1 MDWELLNYLMG
12 KVMKAVLK
20 RVIRMDKGRIILKM
34 EIFIQE
40 NGLKEKEMVKES
52 LHGRIKNVRTQEI
65 GKMIKCMDMELLQI
79 NNKENLK
86 LK

>member
-1 MDWELLNYLMG
+1 MGWELLNYLMG

-20 RVIRMDKGRIILKM
+20 KVIRMGKGRIILKM

-52 LHGRIKNVRTQEI
+52 LLG
-65 GKMIKCMDMELLQI
+65 
-79 NNKENLK
+79 
-86 LK
+86 